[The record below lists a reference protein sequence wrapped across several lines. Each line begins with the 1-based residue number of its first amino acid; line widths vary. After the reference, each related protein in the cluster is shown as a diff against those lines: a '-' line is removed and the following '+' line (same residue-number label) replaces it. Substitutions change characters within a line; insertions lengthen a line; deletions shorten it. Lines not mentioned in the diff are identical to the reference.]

1 MKSLLIA
8 IASVALATTLAG
20 AAGDAGQD
28 AERQLKT
35 AMNTELVDGNLKLAI
50 EQYKKVAES
59 GNRALAA
66 QALIHMAQC
75 YQKLGDAEAQKIY
88 ERVVRDYAD
97 QTEAVANARA
107 RLGGGGALVTAAKGD
122 RAVWTGPKVDLFGR
136 VSPDGRYITYVDW
149 TQFGNVAV
157 HDIVTNAD
165 RLLTFK
171 KTWEDLDGGQGGW
184 SAISPDGKQV
194 AYGWQANDKDIRV
207 ISLAATSKTEPKR
220 LVTFAG
226 DTVRFLGVRDWSPD
240 GKSLAIWLQRAD
252 GTSQIGIASV
262 ADGAFRVVKTTDW
275 RGADRMAFS
284 ADSRFIAYDLPAN
297 DATDQRDVFVLAVDG
312 SGEAAVVVNAADDQ
326 IVGWSPDGKC
336 LLFTSDRTG
345 SNALWAVPVA
355 NGKPQGPADLLKAD
369 IGPASYPL
377 GLTKSGAMFVYKGI
391 STRDV
396 KIAPIDLVAGK
407 LTGPPMPFSQGYLPS
422 PQNPN
427 WSPDGKLLVYQIRN
441 GADAVAIRSIESGH
455 VQRLPRKLP
464 YGREP
469 RFSPDGTA
477 LILGGR
483 DSKGRDGIFR
493 IDVKSGD
500 TTPILYASRLG
511 TQPRWSVDGTKIY
524 YKDVASAGRVVE
536 RDLSSGFEREM
547 FRHPQV
553 GEFQLSPDGRL
564 LAVQTDVDPVSHS
577 AAIQVISVADASA
590 RELVRIASGDF
601 LAQAQTFAWAPD
613 SKAMLLAKN
622 AGGRAELWSVDIA
635 TGQSRKFEIDTR
647 DWTLTS
653 FISSGA
659 TYLDAGFS
667 LSPDGRQIAFL
678 TGKSAVE
685 VWALE
690 NFLPGQAAAHASGK
704 R

>member
-8 IASVALATTLAG
+8 IASVTLVTTLAG

-50 EQYKKVAES
+50 EQYKKVADS

-66 QALIHMAQC
+66 QALLRMADC
-75 YQKLGDAEAQKIY
+75 YQKLGDREAQAIY
-88 ERVVRDYAD
+88 ERLVRDYGD
-97 QTEAVANARA
+97 QKDTVASARA
-107 RLGGGGALVTAAKGD
+107 RLGAKNETAAMRGD

-149 TQFGNVAV
+149 EQFGNVAV
-157 HDIVTNAD
+157 HDIVTNTD
-165 RLLTFK
+165 RLLTWK
-171 KTWEDLDGGQGGW
+171 KTWEDLDGGNGGW

-207 ISLAATSKTEPKR
+207 MSLGATSKTEPKR

-240 GKSLAIWLQRAD
+240 GKSLAIWLQRTD

-262 ADGAFRVVKTTDW
+262 ADGAFRILKTTDW

-284 ADSRFIAYDLPAN
+284 ADGKYLAYDLPAN
-297 DATDQRDVFVLAVDG
+297 DSNDQRDVFVLSVDG
-312 SGEAAVVVNAADDQ
+312 SSEAAVVVNAADDQ
-326 IVGWSPDGKC
+326 VVGWSPDGKH
-336 LLFTSDRTG
+336 LLFTTDRTG

-377 GLTKSGAMFVYKGI
+377 GLTKSGALFVYKGI
-391 STRDV
+391 SNRDV
-396 KIAPIDLVAGK
+396 KVAPIDLAAGT
-407 LTGPPMPFSQGYLPS
+407 LVGPPRHFSQGYLPG

-427 WSPDGKLLVYQIRN
+427 WSPDGKLLAYQVRG
-441 GADAVAIRSIESGH
+441 GADAIAIRSIENGE
-455 VQRLPRKLP
+455 VRRLPRQLP
-464 YGREP
+464 YGREAQ
-469 RFSPDGTA
+469 FSPDGTA

-493 IDVKSGD
+493 IDVKTGEMAAVR
-500 TTPILYASRLG
+500 YAARLG
-511 TQPRWSVDGTKIY
+511 SQPRWSADGTKIY
-524 YKDVASAGRVVE
+524 YKDTASPGRIVE
-536 RDLSSGFEREM
+536 RDLASGLEREM
-547 FRHPQV
+547 FRHPLAQDL
-553 GEFQLSPDGRL
+553 QLSPDGRL
-564 LAVQTDVDPVSHS
+564 LAVQTGVDPVSGS
-577 AAIQVISVADASA
+577 ATIQLVAVADASA
-590 RELVRIASGDF
+590 RELVRITAEEF
-601 LAQAQTFAWAPD
+601 LPQFQTFAWAPE
-613 SKAMLLAKN
+613 SKAMLLAKK
-622 AGGRAELWSVDIA
+622 ASDRAALWSVDVA
-635 TGQSRKFEIDTR
+635 TGRLRKLDIDTR
-647 DWTLTS
+647 EWTLTA

-659 TYLDAGFS
+659 NHNDAGFS

-678 TGKSAVE
+678 MGKSAVE

-690 NFLPGQAAAHASGK
+690 NFLPGQATARPSAK